1 MKKYIAEI
9 TIGILCFVLTTAIL
23 IQARTIKDAT
33 TEVGSNISDNSE
45 LIDEVLML
53 QSEYEQIHKNLE
65 KAEEKLEKGRTEA
78 ALGNEEDTKS
88 ENKIK
93 DINKLLGLTEVVGDG
108 IVIILDEDKEIE
120 ATELIDASK
129 LLVHEEDLLN
139 IVNELFNAGAD
150 AVSINNQRIV
160 SSTAILC
167 DGNIIRVNG
176 EIVGAPF
183 TIQAIGHQGALW
195 NLLRPQGYLQWM
207 ANDGV
212 LVTAEKVQNITI
224 PKYEGIYSYSYLA
237 RGDSK

>member
-23 IQARTIKDAT
+23 IQIRTIESAT
-33 TEVGSNISDNSE
+33 TEVGSTLSDNSG

-53 QSEYEQIHKNLE
+53 QSEYEEVHKELE
-65 KAEEKLEKGRTEA
+65 KAEKKLEEKRTEA
-78 ALGNEEDTKS
+78 TLGNEEDTQS

-93 DINKLLGLTEVVGDG
+93 AINKLLGLTEVVGDG
-108 IVIILDEDKEIE
+108 IVITLDENREIE
-120 ATELIDASK
+120 ATELIDASQ
-129 LLVHEEDLLN
+129 LLVHEEDLLQ

-150 AVSINNQRIV
+150 AISINDQRIV

-167 DGNIIRVNG
+167 DGNIIRING

-183 TIQAIGHQGALW
+183 TIKAIGHQAALW

-207 ANDGV
+207 ANDGIIV
-212 LVTAEKVQNITI
+212 KTEKVQNITI
-224 PKYEGIYSYSYLA
+224 SKYEGIYSYSYLN